1 MSDPMF
7 IRPTLSPPRRRE
19 AAPPRSTRRGA
30 AAAPS
35 PRAVQTVR
43 IAAAVAVG
51 SALVS
56 VFANLKRGA
65 ERST

>member
-1 MSDPMF
+1 MSDPMLTE
-7 IRPTLSPPRRRE
+7 PTLSPLRRRE
-19 AAPPRSTRRGA
+19 ATPQRSTRRGA

-43 IAAAVAVG
+43 IAAAVAAA

-56 VFANLKRGA
+56 VLANLRRGA
-65 ERST
+65 DHPT